1 VKFLRHNGFNAA
13 PVLDQDGNLVGVV
26 DRSALVAPSRRR
38 TPGQARRGLSWLTAP
53 VTVRDLMSTP
63 VESMT
68 PGADLAHVVA
78 LMPDKHL
85 EWVPIVDGHT
95 VVGVITP
102 SDLAQ
107 ASHPPAATAW

>member
-1 VKFLRHNGFNAA
+1 
-13 PVLDQDGNLVGVV
+13 
-26 DRSALVAPSRRR
+26 
-38 TPGQARRGLSWLTAP
+38 
-53 VTVRDLMSTP
+53 
-63 VESMT
+63 MT

-85 EWVPIVDGHT
+85 EWVPIVDAHT
-95 VVGVITP
+95 VAGVITP